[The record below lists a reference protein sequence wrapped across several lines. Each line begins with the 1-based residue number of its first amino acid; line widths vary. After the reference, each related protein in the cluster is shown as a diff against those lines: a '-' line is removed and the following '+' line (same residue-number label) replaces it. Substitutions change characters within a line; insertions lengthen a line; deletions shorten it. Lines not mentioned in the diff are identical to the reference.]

1 MSRHDPLLR
10 VRHMLDHANEAM
22 ILAHG
27 HSRDDLDS
35 NRLLNLALTRLLE
48 VIGEAAA
55 QLPDSLKVDHP
66 TIPWREVTGLRNRLI
81 HEYDEVD
88 LDILWTIVQDDLP
101 PLAKQLAAMLPADQT
116 R

>member
-10 VRHMLDHANEAM
+10 VRHMLDYANEAM
-22 ILAHG
+22 ALARG

-55 QLPDSLKVDHP
+55 QLPDSLKQDHP
-66 TIPWREVTGLRNRLI
+66 AIPWREVTGLRNRLI

-101 PLAKQLAAMLPADQT
+101 PLVKQLDSLLQAGEQF
-116 R
+116 

>member
-22 ILAHG
+22 ALAHG
-27 HSRDDLDS
+27 HNRDDLDS

-55 QLPDSLKVDHP
+55 QLPDSLKEDHP
-66 TIPWREVTGLRNRLI
+66 AIPWREVTGLRNRLI

-101 PLAKQLAAMLPADQT
+101 PLAEQLDALLRTDE
-116 R
+116 